1 MIARF
6 SGYNQLYIIKLGI
19 FKLFI
24 EITTLSLK
32 YLCASLR
39 NSSSINC
46 CFIAS
51 LGMDRALERA
61 DTSDLEIEIFLLI
74 HHCLSHPFAVRGT

>member
-24 EITTLSLK
+24 EITTLLSNNVTCPLNISVH
-32 YLCASLR
+32 L
-39 NSSSINC
+39 
-46 CFIAS
+46 FV
-51 LGMDRALERA
+51 
-61 DTSDLEIEIFLLI
+61 THHQLI
-74 HHCLSHPFAVRGT
+74 VLSRR